1 MQQSQVL
8 LDPLARLLHQPG
20 ATLLVVLLVTAAVM
34 DWRTYRIP
42 NWLTAGGMALGLIY
56 NTVTFQPWHE
66 GLLGSLAG
74 LGVGLVVLLP
84 VYALR
89 VMGAG
94 DVKLMAMVGAFVGL
108 PDIFNAVLYSL
119 IVGGIAAV
127 GFRSLPQGF
136 APHDSQ
142 RHGHRAVH
150 GIRSR
155 RRRPAHARPLRTRFD
170 RQAALRGQHRRR
182 NHRLAR
188 RQVVRSCMSQP
199 IFSTEY

>member
-20 ATLLVVLLVTAAVM
+20 ATVLVVLLVTAAVT

-42 NWLTAGGMALGLIY
+42 NWLTLSGMALGLIY
-56 NTVTFQPWHE
+56 NTVTSHPWHD

-108 PDIFNAVLYSL
+108 PDILSAVLYSL

-127 GFRSLPQGF
+127 GFALYQRAFRRMTANVMDIVQSMALALAVGGRPTPALSGRASIGKLPYGVSI
-136 APHDSQ
+136 AA
-142 RHGHRAVH
+142 GTMAWL
-150 GIRSR
+150 
-155 RRRPAHARPLRTRFD
+155 AARLF
-170 RQAALRGQHRRR
+170 G
-182 NHRLAR
+182 LA
-188 RQVVRSCMSQP
+188 
-199 IFSTEY
+199 

>member
-1 MQQSQVL
+1 MMQQSQVL
-8 LDPLARLLHQPG
+8 LDPLARVLHQPG
-20 ATLLVVLLVTAAVM
+20 ATLLVVLLVTAAVT

-42 NWLTAGGMALGLIY
+42 NWLTAGGMALGLLY

-108 PDIFNAVLYSL
+108 PDIFNALLYSL

-127 GFRSLPQGF
+127 SF
-136 APHDSQ
+136 ALY
-142 RHGHRAVH
+142 HRAF
-150 GIRSR
+150 R
-155 RRRPAHARPLRTRFD
+155 RMTANVMDIVQSMAFAVAVGGRPTPALSGRASIGKLPYGVSIAGGTIAWLAARLF
-170 RQAALRGQHRRR
+170 G
-182 NHRLAR
+182 LA
-188 RQVVRSCMSQP
+188 
-199 IFSTEY
+199 